1 MDTTSSVFTFLIPLL
16 LGGIFAILGIGLL
29 IFGLRDRK
37 KAKAA
42 EAWPTISG
50 TIVSSRLDQNTRTE
64 RRDGRTYNHTTY
76 APVVEYAYE
85 VGGKTYQGN
94 RIFPGATMSYDLGTA
109 QSIVNRYQPGSTAAV
124 HYDPAN
130 PIEAVLEIKAK
141 GGNLFM
147 IIGAV
152 FAILGV
158 IGCCIGVIMMLAS
171 QL

>member
-16 LGGIFAILGIGLL
+16 LGGVFAVLGIGLL

-42 EAWPTISG
+42 EAWPTVNG

-64 RRDGRTYNHTTY
+64 RRDGRSYTHTSY
-76 APVVEYAYE
+76 APVVEYTYD

-94 RIFPGATMSYDLGTA
+94 HIFPGATMSYDLGTA
-109 QSIVNRYQPGSTAAV
+109 QNIVNRYQPGSTAAV

-130 PIEAVLEIKAK
+130 PMDAVLEIKAK
-141 GGNLFM
+141 GGNMFM
-147 IIGAV
+147 IIGGV
-152 FAILGV
+152 FAVLGV
-158 IGCCIGVIMMLAS
+158 VVCCIGVLLVFVN
-171 QL
+171 QG